1 MSKEKT
7 NNNIDTIEYIL
18 KLIKSTIDIQMIVVK
33 QNFRAAFIRQALTKK
48 KSVKKYFD
56 QAENVFR
63 VIDLL
68 LSTLFRVGTKDQI
81 ILIKDNQFYQC
92 SSDGLKELSD
102 NETFNIILDNKKEE

>member
-1 MSKEKT
+1 MGLTSK
-7 NNNIDTIEYIL
+7 NNADTSEIL
-18 KLIKSTIDIQMIVVK
+18 KLIGSTIDLQMIVVK
-33 QNFRAAFIRQALTKK
+33 QNFRAAFIQECLAKK
-48 KSVKKYFD
+48 ISVKKYFD

-81 ILIKDNQFYQC
+81 ILIKDNHFYQC